1 MNKKI
6 KLPRAD
12 RNPLSLNSLPP
23 VTIFPSGL
31 CLRIL
36 SRTRLAHYL
45 PLIRIQRHLQKQ
57 TLSHP
62 ISQIHQLLT
71 MTRNLTF
78 RPSRSPSIMTRII
91 KARLLMRLMITLNL
105 NLRYLKVHQTARSRS
120 LLSIRLTS
128 PISVLFSRITT
139 APAGVIS
146 AVKAYLGVATRLS
159 AATATMMNA
168 LSAARRIGSTS

>member
-1 MNKKI
+1 
-6 KLPRAD
+6 
-12 RNPLSLNSLPP
+12 
-23 VTIFPSGL
+23 
-31 CLRIL
+31 
-36 SRTRLAHYL
+36 
-45 PLIRIQRHLQKQ
+45 
-57 TLSHP
+57 
-62 ISQIHQLLT
+62 
-71 MTRNLTF
+71 
-78 RPSRSPSIMTRII
+78 
-91 KARLLMRLMITLNL
+91 MRLMITLNL